1 MQLAFAENNKI
12 IDENVERINQQL
24 NNNKMPEPNIWTS
37 SLVEE
42 YNQVEKF
49 KVNKR
54 V

>member
-12 IDENVERINQQL
+12 IDENERINQQL
-24 NNNKMPEPNIWTS
+24 NNNKMPELNIWTS
-37 SLVEE
+37 NLVKE